1 MKTNLKTLIVMAVLL
16 FATCIL
22 NLNTVQA
29 TGITDPKEI
38 LDLIPNTIKLDML
51 ESEVFVNEAYDIN
64 VCSKN
69 IDVLNKQ
76 ITKIFVD
83 NEVDLDSLGLR
94 YENIDIY
101 QFYGDIHKI
110 TISLVQKGSLSNKTT
125 KSVTIEYKNTAD
137 YNLADEA
144 YVKTLVNNMPDFV
157 LNTMNDNMATSA
169 KEFQT
174 SLEKCINDNDVK
186 VISNYA
192 TLAGLGEPGYS
203 EDVGFVAFYKND
215 VLYATKEIT
224 SVCYNVITIPEETQ
238 DTDEAY
244 ISYAL
249 PEIKKIFNGFTVGDI
264 KKLTGKVNESY
275 NITND
280 GTFYTV
286 SLDNGTET
294 ATVILKKD
302 NITKVV
308 DHVAI
313 DKDAGVELKVTNIE
327 KNNDVYTEMINKA
340 KDKGYENV
348 FNAYELTIASGELNP
363 SEKLEITFSLGEENN
378 GKQAIILHKKADG
391 SYEEFIETVKNG
403 KVTIEVSELSPF
415 MIALKNS
422 EPVNE
427 GGNKELD
434 DEPKTGTTTYMV
446 LASAV
451 ATISLAGL
459 AVIKSKKQ

>member
-1 MKTNLKTLIVMAVLL
+1 MKTNLKALIVIAVLL
-16 FATCIL
+16 LATCIL

-76 ITKIFVD
+76 ITKIFTD

-137 YNLADEA
+137 YNTTDET
-144 YVKTLVNNMPDFV
+144 YVKNLVNNMPDFV

-169 KEFQT
+169 KEFQI
-174 SLEKCINDNDVK
+174 SLEKCINDNGVK

-203 EDVGFVAFYKND
+203 ENVGFVAFYKND

-224 SVCYNVITIPEETQ
+224 SICYNVITIPEETQ

-264 KKLTGKVNESY
+264 KKFTGEVNESY

-294 ATVILKKD
+294 AKVILRK
-302 NITKVV
+302 NNVTKVV

-313 DKDAGVELKVTNIE
+313 DKEADVELKVTNIE
-327 KNNDVYTEMINKA
+327 KDNEIYTEMINKA
-340 KDKGYENV
+340 KDKGYEDI
-348 FNAYELTIASGELNP
+348 FDAYELKVTSGRINP
-363 SEKLEITFSLGEENN
+363 NEKLEITFSLGEENN

-403 KVTIEVSELSPF
+403 KVTIKVSELSPF
-415 MIALKNS
+415 MIALKDS

-427 GGNKELD
+427 GENKELD
-434 DEPKTGTTTYMV
+434 DEPKTGTTTYIV
-446 LASAV
+446 LASV
-451 ATISLAGL
+451 IATISLAGL